1 MSILVRF
8 PNSNV
13 TKQQYDAV
21 RSELEG
27 GGHWPPDGCQLHVA
41 FGPEDD
47 IRVSEVWESAEK
59 FRGFGET
66 LGPSLE
72 RAGIQ
77 LAGEPEVF
85 DDVHVV
91 EKF

>member
-8 PNSNV
+8 PSSNT
-13 TKQQYDAV
+13 TKQQYDTV
-21 RSELEG
+21 RSELEE
-27 GGHWPPDGCQLHVA
+27 GGHWPPDGCQLHVC
-41 FGPEDD
+41 FGPQDD

-59 FRGFGET
+59 FEAFGDT
-66 LGPSLE
+66 LRPSLE

-91 EKF
+91 ETF